1 MMTAQWQG
9 CADIGNAPGYVEV
22 VTVREDSAAP
32 SAETTVIRLLG
43 LLPRHLRC
51 VPEVAEVAGDRVRLW
66 IARDVATSDSDI
78 HRAVRAVLADAA
90 LWGWTQQ
97 R

>member
-1 MMTAQWQG
+1 MMTAQWEWS
-9 CADIGNAPGYVEV
+9 ADIEHGPGYVEV

-43 LLPRHLRC
+43 LLPHHWRC
-51 VPEVAEVAGDRVRLW
+51 VPEAAGDRVRLW
-66 IARDVATSDSDI
+66 IARDGGTSDTDI
-78 HRAVRAVLADAA
+78 HRTVRAVLADAA
-90 LWGWTQQ
+90 LWGWTEQ

>member
-1 MMTAQWQG
+1 MMTAQWNG
-9 CADIGNAPGYVEV
+9 YADIEGAPGYVEV

-43 LLPRHLRC
+43 LLPGHWRC
-51 VPEVAEVAGDRVRLW
+51 VPEAAEDRIRLW
-66 IARDVATSDSDI
+66 IARDGTTTDTDI
-78 HRAVRAVLADAA
+78 HHTVRAVLSDTA
-90 LWGWTQQ
+90 LWGWSEQ

>member
-1 MMTAQWQG
+1 MMTAQWHG

-43 LLPRHLRC
+43 LLAKHLRG
-51 VPEVAEVAGDRVRLW
+51 VPEVAEVTGDLVRLW
-66 IARDVATSDSDI
+66 IARDVATTDTDI
-78 HRAVRAVLADAA
+78 RHAVRAVLADAA
-90 LWGWTQQ
+90 LRGWTEQ